1 VIFFSLCPYGEQEA
15 KVGIPGYEN
24 KGRRFPAVTD
34 SPLFSPFVIDGITRM
49 PYPSSLLVDVHSFC
63 NAACKTCPYRML
75 QKSLPMGYMDEHLFR
90 KIVDEFAQIK
100 MVHDVRGH
108 VIFCYMGEP
117 FVDPNVIE
125 KISYVVRA
133 GLILVLQTNAYLLSP
148 EKTDR
153 LIETGFRGEI
163 YVSCHGITPKV
174 YRNVMGMDIGPVLR
188 NVEYLV
194 GRYPRNLVQIRAI
207 PHDWPPGEVLRVKRY
222 WKQKGVRLKMF
233 LPNSRTGLLPDL
245 RGWSWKYPGN
255 RLRGC
260 RKDLPIRDMVI
271 AYNGDVVLCCEDM
284 ARKVVLGNVREHSL
298 VEVWNSD
305 RAKEVLEKIYLGKPS
320 EDDFICKTCEF
331 GRSTRARRLI
341 KNLDNNLHRLLKCT
355 Y

>member
-1 VIFFSLCPYGEQEA
+1 
-15 KVGIPGYEN
+15 
-24 KGRRFPAVTD
+24 VTD

-63 NAACKTCPYRML
+63 NAACQTCPYRML
-75 QKSLPMGYMDEHLFR
+75 QKSLPMGYMDEPLFR
-90 KIVDEFAQIK
+90 KIVDEFARIK
-100 MVHDVRGH
+100 LVHDVRGH

-133 GLILVLQTNAYLLSP
+133 GLVLVLQTNAYLLTP
-148 EKTDR
+148 EKIDR

-174 YRNVMGMDIGPVLR
+174 YRKVMGMDIDPVLR

-207 PHDWPPGEVLRVKRY
+207 PHEWPPGEVLRVKRY
-222 WKQKGVRLKMF
+222 WKQKGVRLKVF

-245 RGWSWKYPGN
+245 RRWSWKYPGD

-260 RKDLPIRDMVI
+260 RKELPIRDMVI

-298 VEVWNSD
+298 VEVWNSE

-331 GRSTRARRLI
+331 GTSTRSRRLI
-341 KNLDNNLHRLLKCT
+341 KNLDNNLHRLWKCT
-355 Y
+355 F